1 MLSLPALIAGVT
13 FVCMLCILFAVRSWF
28 TVRAQASESGF
39 PDDAGFAL
47 SLDALPI
54 LRAPSLGR
62 MGASGLF
69 RDAWDP
75 VLTWLSRRGVSRSS
89 AMIGLGTSGV
99 IVIGILVVA
108 GVPML
113 FVALG
118 GLAVFL
124 GPPIR
129 LARQRRAYVRRFEQL
144 FPDTLELMSRSLRAG
159 HALLES
165 IDIVAQEAAEPIKS
179 EFARVAQEVR
189 FGVSLPDS
197 IKAMAARVESRE
209 LNFFVTSLLIQRET
223 GGNLAGI
230 IDFIGELTRKR
241 FELELKIRAVSAEG
255 RLSVGVIFA
264 LPLAVGGMLWFLN
277 PGYLAPLYEDPVGR
291 VVTGTGLALAL
302 IGLVITRRMVAPQG

>member
-1 MLSLPALIAGVT
+1 MPALIAGLA
-13 FVCMLCILFAVRSWF
+13 FVCLLCGLLAVRSWIAA
-28 TVRAQASESGF
+28 RAQAGESSL
-39 PDDAGFAL
+39 PDDMGLAFP
-47 SLDALPI
+47 LDALPI
-54 LRAPSLGR
+54 MRAHSIGR
-62 MGASGLF
+62 TGARGLVCDAWAPVLMWPAGLGASRFSAILGLG
-69 RDAWDP
+69 
-75 VLTWLSRRGVSRSS
+75 LSGAIVMGTLIALGVS
-89 AMIGLGTSGV
+89 LL
-99 IVIGILVVA
+99 LVV
-108 GVPML
+108 
-113 FVALG
+113 LG

-124 GPPIR
+124 GPPIW
-129 LARQRRAYVRRFEQL
+129 LVQQRRARVRRFELL

-165 IDIVAQEAAEPIKS
+165 IGIVAQEAAEPIKS
-179 EFARVAQEVR
+179 EFGRVAQEVL

-197 IKAMAARVESRE
+197 LKAMAARVESRE

-230 IDFIGELTRKR
+230 IDFISELTRKR

-264 LPLAVGGMLWFLN
+264 LPLAVGGLLWFLN

-291 VVTGTGLALAL
+291 VVTGTGVALSL

>member
-1 MLSLPALIAGVT
+1 MPALIAGVICVSM
-13 FVCMLCILFAVRSWF
+13 VCGLLALRSW
-28 TVRAQASESGF
+28 VAGRAQAGASG
-39 PDDAGFAL
+39 PTDDVGFAL
-47 SLDALPI
+47 PLDALPI
-54 LRAPSLGR
+54 MRSPSTAGK
-62 MGASGLF
+62 GAGGLF
-69 RDAWDP
+69 CDAWAP
-75 VLTWLSRRGVSRSS
+75 VLTWPAGLGAARSS
-89 AMIGLGTSGV
+89 VILGLGLGGV
-99 IVIGILVVA
+99 IVIGTLLAV
-108 GVPML
+108 GVPLL
-113 FVALG
+113 FVGSG
-118 GLAVFL
+118 GLAVLL

-129 LARQRRAYVRRFEQL
+129 LARQRRARVRRFEQL

-165 IDIVAQEAAEPIKS
+165 IGIVAQEAAEPVKS

-197 IKAMAARVESRE
+197 LKAMAARVESRE

-230 IDFIGELTRKR
+230 IDFISELTRKR

-264 LPLAVGGMLWFLN
+264 LPFAVGGLLWFLN
-277 PGYLAPLYEDPVGR
+277 PEYLSPLYEDPVGR
-291 VVTGTGLALAL
+291 VVSGAGLALAL

>member
-1 MLSLPALIAGVT
+1 MPALIAGLA
-13 FVCMLCILFAVRSWF
+13 FVCMLCGLLAVRSWIAAR
-28 TVRAQASESGF
+28 TQAGESSL
-39 PDDAGFAL
+39 PDDIGLAFP
-47 SLDALPI
+47 LDALPI
-54 LRAPSLGR
+54 MRAPSRGR
-62 MGASGLF
+62 TGAGGFFL
-69 RDAWDP
+69 DAWDP
-75 VLTWLSRRGVSRSS
+75 VLMSSARLGASRSS
-89 AMIGLGTSGV
+89 VIIGLGLSGA
-99 IVIGILVVA
+99 IVPGTLIALGAPL
-108 GVPML
+108 L

-129 LARQRRAYVRRFEQL
+129 LARQRRARVRRFELL

-159 HALLES
+159 HALMES
-165 IDIVAQEAAEPIKS
+165 IGIVAQEAAEPVKS
-179 EFARVAQEVR
+179 EFGRVAQEVR

-197 IKAMAARVESRE
+197 LKAMAARVESRE

-230 IDFIGELTRKR
+230 IDFISELTRKR

-264 LPLAVGGMLWFLN
+264 LPFAVGGLLWLLN

-291 VVTGTGLALAL
+291 MTAGTGLALAL
-302 IGLVITRRMVAPQG
+302 IGVVITRRMVAPQS

>member
-1 MLSLPALIAGVT
+1 MPAVIAGLT
-13 FVCMLCILFAVRSWF
+13 FVCMLCGLFAVRSWIAA
-28 TVRAQASESGF
+28 RAQVSESRL
-39 PDDAGFAL
+39 PDDVGFAF

-54 LRAPSLGR
+54 MRSPSIGRA
-62 MGASGLF
+62 GARGLF
-69 RDAWDP
+69 CDAWAS
-75 VLTWLSRRGVSRSS
+75 VLMWLAGLGVSRSS
-89 AMIGLGTSGV
+89 VILGLGLSGA
-99 IVIGILVVA
+99 IVMGTLIAL
-108 GVPML
+108 GVPLL
-113 FVALG
+113 FVVLG
-118 GLAVFL
+118 GLAVLL

-129 LARQRRAYVRRFEQL
+129 LAQLRRARVRRFEQL

-165 IDIVAQEAAEPIKS
+165 IGIVAQEAAEPIKS
-179 EFARVAQEVR
+179 EFGRIAQEVR

-197 IKAMAARVESRE
+197 LKAMAARVESRE

-230 IDFIGELTRKR
+230 IDFISELTRKR

-264 LPLAVGGMLWFLN
+264 LPFAVGGLLWLLN

-291 VVTGTGLALAL
+291 VVAGTGLALAL

>member
-13 FVCMLCILFAVRSWF
+13 VVCMLCVLFAVRSWF
-28 TVRAQASESGF
+28 TARAQAGESSF
-39 PDDAGFAL
+39 PDDDGFAL

-62 MGASGLF
+62 KGASGLF

-75 VLTWLSRRGVSRSS
+75 VLMWLSRRGVSRSS
-89 AMIGLGTSGV
+89 VMIGLGISGV
-99 IVIGILVVA
+99 IVIGTLLAA

-165 IDIVAQEAAEPIKS
+165 IGIVAQEAAEPVKS
-179 EFARVAQEVR
+179 EFARVSQEVR

-197 IKAMAARVESRE
+197 LKAMAARLESRE

-230 IDFIGELTRKR
+230 IDFIAQLTRKR

-255 RLSVGVIFA
+255 RLSVWVIFA
-264 LPLAVGGMLWFLN
+264 LPIAVGGLLCFLN
-277 PGYLAPLYEDPVGR
+277 PEYLSPLYEDPVGR
-291 VVTGTGLALAL
+291 VVTGTGVGMAL
-302 IGLVITRRMVAPQG
+302 IGLVITRRMVTPKG

>member
-1 MLSLPALIAGVT
+1 MPALIAGLA
-13 FVCMLCILFAVRSWF
+13 FVCMLFGLLAVRSWIA
-28 TVRAQASESGF
+28 AQAQANELRL
-39 PDDAGFAL
+39 PDDAGFAF

-54 LRAPSLGR
+54 MRARSMGR
-62 MGASGLF
+62 TGARGLF
-69 RDAWDP
+69 CDAWAP
-75 VLTWLSRRGVSRSS
+75 VLTWPVGLGAARSS
-89 AMIGLGTSGV
+89 VILGLGLGGV
-99 IVIGILVVA
+99 VVIGTLLA
-108 GVPML
+108 FGAPLL
-113 FVALG
+113 FVVLG
-118 GLAVFL
+118 GLTVLL

-129 LARQRRAYVRRFEQL
+129 LAQQRRARVRRFEQL

-165 IDIVAQEAAEPIKS
+165 IGIVAQEAAEPVKS

-197 IKAMAARVESRE
+197 LKAMAARVESRE

-230 IDFIGELTRKR
+230 IDFISELTRKR

-264 LPLAVGGMLWFLN
+264 LPFAVGGLLWFLN
-277 PGYLAPLYEDPVGR
+277 PEYLAPLYEDPVGR
-291 VVTGTGLALAL
+291 VVAGTGLALAL
-302 IGLVITRRMVAPQG
+302 IGLVITRRMVTPQR

>member
-1 MLSLPALIAGVT
+1 MPALIAGLI
-13 FVCMLCILFAVRSWF
+13 FVGMVCGLLAVRSRIAG
-28 TVRAQASESGF
+28 RAQAGESGL

-47 SLDALPI
+47 PLDGLAI
-54 LRAPSLGR
+54 MRSPSIGR
-62 MGASGLF
+62 NDAGGLF
-69 RDAWDP
+69 CDAWAP
-75 VLTWLSRRGVSRSS
+75 VLTWLVKLGASRSS
-89 AMIGLGTSGV
+89 VIIGLGLGGV
-99 IVIGILVVA
+99 TALGILIAAGVSPLFVVA
-108 GVPML
+108 
-113 FVALG
+113 G
-118 GLAVFL
+118 GLAVLL

-129 LARQRRAYVRRFEQL
+129 LVRRRRAHVRRFEQL

-165 IDIVAQEAAEPIKS
+165 IGIVAQEAAEPVKS

-189 FGVSLPDS
+189 YGVSLADS
-197 IKAMAARVESRE
+197 LKAMAARVESRE

-230 IDFIGELTRKR
+230 IDFISALTRKR

-264 LPLAVGGMLWFLN
+264 LPFAVGGLLWLLN

-291 VVTGTGLALAL
+291 VVAGTGVALSL
-302 IGLVITRRMVAPQG
+302 IGMVITRRMVAPQG

>member
-1 MLSLPALIAGVT
+1 MLSLPALIAGVI
-13 FVCMLCILFAVRSWF
+13 FVCMLCCLFAVRSWIAA
-28 TVRAQASESGF
+28 RAQASESRF
-39 PDDAGFAL
+39 PDDVGFAL
-47 SLDALPI
+47 SFDALPI

-62 MGASGLF
+62 KGACGLF

-75 VLTWLSRRGVSRSS
+75 VLTWLSRRGLSRSS
-89 AMIGLGTSGV
+89 VMIGLGISGV
-99 IVIGILVVA
+99 ITIGTLIAV
-108 GVPML
+108 GVPTL

-118 GLAVFL
+118 SLAVFL
-124 GPPIR
+124 GLPIR

-165 IDIVAQEAAEPIKS
+165 IGIVAQEGAEPVKS
-179 EFARVAQEVR
+179 EFARVSQEVR

-197 IKAMAARVESRE
+197 LKAMATRVESRE

-230 IDFIGELTRKR
+230 IDFIAQLTRKR

-255 RLSVGVIFA
+255 RLSVWVIFA
-264 LPLAVGGMLWFLN
+264 LPIAVGGLLYFLN
-277 PGYLAPLYEDPVGR
+277 PEYLLPLYEDPVGR
-291 VVTGTGLALAL
+291 VVTGIGVGLAL
-302 IGLVITRRMVAPQG
+302 IGLVITQRMVTPKG

>member
-1 MLSLPALIAGVT
+1 MPALIAGLI
-13 FVCMLCILFAVRSWF
+13 FVCMLCGLLALRSR
-28 TVRAQASESGF
+28 VAGRAQAGASGP
-39 PDDAGFAL
+39 PDDIGFAL
-47 SLDALPI
+47 SFDALPI
-54 LRAPSLGR
+54 MRSPSTAGK
-62 MGASGLF
+62 GAGGLF
-69 RDAWDP
+69 CDAWAP
-75 VLTWLSRRGVSRSS
+75 VLTWLVERGAARSS
-89 AMIGLGTSGV
+89 VILGLGLGGA
-99 IVIGILVVA
+99 IVIGTLIAV
-108 GVPML
+108 GVSPL
-113 FVALG
+113 FVGPG
-118 GLAVFL
+118 GLAVLL

-129 LARQRRAYVRRFEQL
+129 LARQRRACVRRFEQL

-165 IDIVAQEAAEPIKS
+165 IGIVAQEAAEPVKS

-197 IKAMAARVESRE
+197 LKAMAARVESRE

-230 IDFIGELTRKR
+230 IDFISELTRKR

-264 LPLAVGGMLWFLN
+264 LPFAVGGLLWFLN
-277 PGYLAPLYEDPVGR
+277 PEYLSPLYEDPVGR
-291 VVTGTGLALAL
+291 VVSGAGLALAL